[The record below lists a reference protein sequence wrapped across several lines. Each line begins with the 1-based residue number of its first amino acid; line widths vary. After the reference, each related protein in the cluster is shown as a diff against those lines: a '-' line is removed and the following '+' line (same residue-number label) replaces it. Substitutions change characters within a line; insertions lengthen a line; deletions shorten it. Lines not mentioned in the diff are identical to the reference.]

1 MNYMEIIEI
10 YKALS
15 NEYRLQILEWLKDPR
30 AYFVNDGHPEVD
42 VAEVGICVGEIQK
55 KLGLTQ
61 STTSQYLTI
70 LQKNHFL
77 IATRIGKW
85 TYYRRNE
92 SAIQKICEELQHSL
106 TGLAD

>member
-42 VAEVGICVGEIQK
+42 VAEVGVW
-55 KLGLTQ
+55 LVR
-61 STTSQYLTI
+61 SR
-70 LQKNHFL
+70 KN
-77 IATRIGKW
+77 W
-85 TYYRRNE
+85 V
-92 SAIQKICEELQHSL
+92 
-106 TGLAD
+106 